1 MRSVIRKPSPRKSI
15 SSRTTGRV
23 TRAVK
28 KSVNPLYG
36 KKGTG
41 LIKDPKRSVYNHV
54 YSKTSIGLDDLVPSS
69 KHSSNSY
76 FSSAEDS
83 PVSSIPT
90 TKVVVTNSNIAE
102 MVEKHPQIIDALEG
116 YYKRRITLAVILLF
130 VGIVA
135 ISYKPLVTVILILLS
150 GFFFYRA
157 NKFHTAYE
165 DAREAFY
172 NSK

>member
-15 SSRTTGRV
+15 SARTTGRV
-23 TRAVK
+23 THAVK

-54 YSKTSIGLDDLVPSS
+54 YNETSIGLDDLVPSS

-76 FSSAEDS
+76 SSHAES
-83 PVSSIPT
+83 PTVSHIPT

-102 MVEKHPQIIDALEG
+102 MVKQHPQIIDALEG

-130 VGIVA
+130 IGIVA
-135 ISYKPLVTVILILLS
+135 ISYKPLATVILVLLS
-150 GFFFYRA
+150 VFFFYRA
-157 NKFHTAYE
+157 NKFHIAYE